1 MQEKTHQAFIQESE
15 SIFDGFINMLKNL
28 AVAQNPK
35 KDEGKE
41 NEFDIVNVNDVI
53 TMDVSKAAEQT
64 MKALSEE

>member
-1 MQEKTHQAFIQESE
+1 MQEKTHQVFIQELE

-28 AVAQNPK
+28 EVAQNLE

-41 NEFDIVNVNDVI
+41 NEGDIKNVSGVI

-64 MKALSEE
+64 MRTLSEE

>member
-1 MQEKTHQAFIQESE
+1 MHEKTHQVFIQESE

>member
-1 MQEKTHQAFIQESE
+1 MHEKTRQVFIHESE

-64 MKALSEE
+64 MRTLSEE

>member
-1 MQEKTHQAFIQESE
+1 MQEKTHQVFIQESE